1 MSFHYLKYKA
11 MNKTTM
17 KSLVSALFCL
27 FTLSSI
33 SQEQDTAPSPRMP
46 RWVSDKGY
54 WVVESNIHSPLNH
67 TIWLYTNDEV
77 LIYKETLSGVKLNPE
92 KRAVKMKLKKV
103 LETAV
108 LAWEQNKVKQEDKH
122 YVAAILK

>member
-1 MSFHYLKYKA
+1 

-27 FTLSSI
+27 LTLSAFA
-33 SQEQDTAPSPRMP
+33 QEQDATPAPRMP
-46 RWVSDKGY
+46 RWVCDKGY

-67 TIWLYTNDEV
+67 TIWFYTNEEV
-77 LIYKETLSGVKLNPE
+77 LIYKETLSGVKLNLE

-103 LETAV
+103 LETAI
-108 LAWEQNKVKQEDKH
+108 LAWEQTKVKQEDKH